1 MAPLSI
7 VAWARRLAG
16 APKPLRTS
24 PALAAPLTEQS
35 DEEID
40 RSLAA
45 AGLSRAQLFGAA
57 SATAR
62 HRVHMASMMGTL
74 KIDAEQAVAHHWQD
88 LKGADKV
95 CSECGQ
101 VERCRRWLA
110 WGCRNRAYE
119 IFCPNAELFDEIG
132 KEQKGE

>member
-16 APKPLRTS
+16 APKPLKTS
-24 PALAAPLTEQS
+24 PSLSTPLAEQS
-35 DEEID
+35 DAEID

-45 AGLSRAQLFGAA
+45 AGFTRAQLFGLA

-62 HRVHMASMMGTL
+62 HRVHMASMMGAL

-88 LKGADKV
+88 LKSADKA

-101 VERCRRWLA
+101 IDRCRRWLA
-110 WGCRNRAYE
+110 WGCRNEAYQV
-119 IFCPNAELFDEIG
+119 FCPNAALFQEIG
-132 KEQKGE
+132 KEQECR